1 MISWLFGAFVAA
13 LVASAIAC
21 GVALQLFP
29 WFRSG
34 ERKAGNFRPDQSGG
48 TGEMQVVAPAPGNA
62 HRRLRRPVRVRSSE
76 LPLVGGVAMLLA
88 VVVASV
94 ATGLFIHLDAQGWEL
109 LAILLLAMLGFGLIG
124 FLDDAR
130 KVYLGEGITERQK
143 GLGVVL
149 VSLAAAIAL
158 NRFVT
163 EAHLTARLAYSPYA
177 ELPLLGSVLVHV
189 HFAWIIFFLLLTV
202 VVVSSTSLAV
212 DFADGMDGLCGGLL
226 LSAALS
232 YAIIL
237 LDEGG
242 SYLWPLVIA
251 LLALAGATVGY
262 LPFNW
267 PSSYRSG
274 PNPKGKRRAK
284 LIMGDTGS
292 LALGGLLALVAIVT
306 RLELLLI
313 IIGGAFVLEGVSA
326 LISARILVRFFRFFL
341 FLERYQTG
349 RGFAHTEFPLPFLAT
364 PMHHHFELLSVDRK
378 RLVYGAWLLGAGLGL
393 LGVASVVAPFTW
405 ERYLARL
412 AGLVVLVAVWQAGP
426 WTRKFFIGL
435 TPTQKNAPTAPRYLA
450 LYYGAP
456 FRLFRRN
463 LYGRVDLTNLTE
475 DTLQTPNERLSLWQR
490 MSVFDARSLLGYYCY
505 RVNELDD
512 ALRIWDRIPTANL
525 KERPEISQLISETRH
540 RIALETVG
548 GSAPLSR
555 ITGAPQPGA
564 ASDGAPDGGGYTG
577 PEQHGHQLGAVAQWA
592 DAPNSPS
599 VSASSRPAGDLNA
612 SAWHMPIPPAGF
624 GPAPRLQPMRD
635 GQPSFDA
642 PAIPDPRSNPASTAS
657 ANPPSTFGR
666 LDDAQLWNATS
677 WRAATGGPALT
688 GTEVPIVNLDALA
701 GQVAPQSPAMPDGSA
716 DQPHQPHVEAE
727 APAATYAS
735 TYASAYASTYI
746 PPQELPPISE
756 IAPEPADLEEPT
768 QPRIPARSR
777 PLGAAAARLEPLPS
791 VAQASDQPD
800 AVLPLDA
807 ETLAAPVEQRDST
820 EPTDGDSADEPV
832 VDPTGAAAVG
842 MPPIPDAVSVWAS
855 TPGASPSPLAGNDD
869 E

>member
-1 MISWLFGAFVAA
+1 MISWLLGAFVAA
-13 LVASAIAC
+13 LVVSAIAC

-48 TGEMQVVAPAPGNA
+48 TGEMQVVAPTPGK
-62 HRRLRRPVRVRSSE
+62 HGRLRRPVRVRSSE

-88 VVVASV
+88 VTVASV
-94 ATGLFIHLDAQGWEL
+94 AAGLFLHLDTQSWEL
-109 LAILLLAMLGFGLIG
+109 LAILLLTMLGLGLIG

-130 KVYLGEGITERQK
+130 KVYKGEGITERQK

-158 NRFVT
+158 NRLVT
-163 EAHLTARLAYSPYA
+163 EGHLTARLAYSPYVQ
-177 ELPLLGSVLVHV
+177 LPLLGSVLVHV

-202 VVVSSTSLAV
+202 IVVSSTALAV

-232 YAIIL
+232 YAIVL
-237 LDEGG
+237 LDEGS
-242 SYLWPLVIA
+242 SYLWPLIIA
-251 LLALAGATVGY
+251 MLALAGATAGY

-267 PSSYRSG
+267 PSSYRG
-274 PNPKGKRRAK
+274 GANPRGKRRAK

-292 LALGGLLALVAIVT
+292 LALGGLLALVAIVS

-313 IIGGAFVLEGVSA
+313 IIGGAFVLEGISA
-326 LISARILVRFFRFFL
+326 LVSARILVRFFRYFL
-341 FLERYQTG
+341 FLERFQTG

-412 AGLVVLVAVWQAGP
+412 AGLVVLVAIWQAGP

-435 TPTQKNAPTAPRYLA
+435 TPVQKNAPSAPRYLT

-463 LYGRVDLTNLTE
+463 LYGRVDVTNVTE
-475 DTLQTPNERLSLWQR
+475 DALQTPNEKLSLWQR

-505 RVNELDD
+505 RANELDD
-512 ALRIWDRIPTANL
+512 AQRIWERIPTANL
-525 KERPEISQLISETRH
+525 KERPEIAQLISEARH

-548 GSAPLSR
+548 GAAPLSR
-555 ITGAPQPGA
+555 ITGAP
-564 ASDGAPDGGGYTG
+564 APSETPTATRDGGYSKPNGQ
-577 PEQHGHQLGAVAQWA
+577 ELGAVARWPN
-592 DAPNSPS
+592 APDPQTP
-599 VSASSRPAGDLNA
+599 VRPDGDLNA
-612 SAWHMPIPPAGF
+612 SAWHMPVPPTGI

-635 GQPSFDA
+635 AQPASDA
-642 PAIPDPRSNPASTAS
+642 PDIPNPRSNPNP
-657 ANPPSTFGR
+657 NPPSTFGR
-666 LDDAQLWNATS
+666 LDNAQLWNPTS
-677 WRAATGGPALT
+677 WRAATGGPALA
-688 GTEVPIVNLDALA
+688 GSDIPAVNLNALTSPA
-701 GQVAPQSPAMPDGSA
+701 PVAPEAVPAQDQAS
-716 DQPHQPHVEAE
+716 DQPHEASE
-727 APAATYAS
+727 TAATDTA
-735 TYASAYASTYI
+735 TYI
-746 PPQELPPISE
+746 APQELPPISE
-756 IAPEPADLEEPT
+756 IAPEPLEPADGEEPT

-777 PLGAAAARLEPLPS
+777 PLGAGAPRLEPLTPAT
-791 VAQASDQPD
+791 AQASEQTD
-800 AVLPLDA
+800 AAPVDA
-807 ETLAAPVEQRDST
+807 TETLAPQTQADQTAPVEPT
-820 EPTDGDSADEPV
+820 EPTNAASDGAQVMNSPSATPVEP
-832 VDPTGAAAVG
+832 PNGPAE
-842 MPPIPDAVSVWAS
+842 VSVSAS
-855 TPGASPSPLAGNDD
+855 TPRATPLPLATSDN